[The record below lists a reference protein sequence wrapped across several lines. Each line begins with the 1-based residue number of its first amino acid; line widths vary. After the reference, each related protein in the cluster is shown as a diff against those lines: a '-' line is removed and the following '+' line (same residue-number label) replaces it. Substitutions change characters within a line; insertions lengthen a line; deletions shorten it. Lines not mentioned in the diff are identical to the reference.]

1 MMYTINIVFMDLR
14 LMAVVFVI
22 LLTLKP
28 FPWRTSSPA
37 PASFLYG
44 GDITV
49 TAVSLPSPS
58 QAIHV

>member
-1 MMYTINIVFMDLR
+1 MMYTINVLFMDLR
-14 LMAVVFVI
+14 IMAVVFVVS
-22 LLTLKP
+22 LTLKP
-28 FPWRTSSPA
+28 FPWPASSPA

-49 TAVSLPSPS
+49 IEVSLPSPS